1 MSADDL
7 LVIMATYV
15 LFVLSVVWLVAM
27 LLTMYIGVSHLLYYK
42 KRFKQVRI
50 DKKVVSSEDISKKE
64 GV

>member
-42 KRFKQVRI
+42 KRFKQ
-50 DKKVVSSEDISKKE
+50 SKE
-64 GV
+64 GKNSRNF

>member
-27 LLTMYIGVSHLLYYK
+27 LLTMYIGVNHLLYCK
-42 KRFKQVRI
+42 KKM
-50 DKKVVSSEDISKKE
+50 KE
-64 GV
+64 RGKRHRQKDQ

>member
-50 DKKVVSSEDISKKE
+50 DKKVVSSKDISKKE

>member
-7 LVIMATYV
+7 LVLMASYV

-27 LLTMYIGVSHLLYYK
+27 LLTMYIGVSHLLYLK

>member
-27 LLTMYIGVSHLLYYK
+27 LLTVYIGVSHFMYYK
-42 KRFKQVRI
+42 KRVKESR
-50 DKKVVSSEDISKKE
+50 KKDL
-64 GV
+64 

>member
-27 LLTMYIGVSHLLYYK
+27 LLTMYIGVSHLLYLK
-42 KRFKQVRI
+42 KKMKERGKNR
-50 DKKVVSSEDISKKE
+50 KKE
-64 GV
+64 SHKVDL

>member
-27 LLTMYIGVSHLLYYK
+27 LLTMYIGVSHFLYLK
-42 KRFKQVRI
+42 KKM
-50 DKKVVSSEDISKKE
+50 KEKSEGRKKE
-64 GV
+64 SHKVDL

>member
-27 LLTMYIGVSHLLYYK
+27 ILTMYIGVSHLMY
-42 KRFKQVRI
+42 FK
-50 DKKVVSSEDISKKE
+50 KKVKE
-64 GV
+64 RDKRGMKDSHKTDL

>member
-27 LLTMYIGVSHLLYYK
+27 LLTMYIGVSHLLYFK
-42 KRFKQVRI
+42 KKMKERG
-50 DKKVVSSEDISKKE
+50 DKNGRKF
-64 GV
+64 

>member
-27 LLTMYIGVSHLLYYK
+27 LLTMYIGVSHFLYCK
-42 KRFKQVRI
+42 KRFNQARI

>member
-27 LLTMYIGVSHLLYYK
+27 LLTMYIGVSHLLYLK
-42 KRFKQVRI
+42 KKMKERGGSR
-50 DKKVVSSEDISKKE
+50 KKVSHKINL
-64 GV
+64 